1 MVIIYWN
8 KTTISKNNINENYS
22 PLNNPLQQPVILY
35 IRCLSVLISHD
46 PSRLM
51 LILIECFHVTD
62 IQNGIQHSCSY
73 WI

>member
-1 MVIIYWN
+1 MEQN
-8 KTTISKNNINENYS
+8 DNFKKNNINENYS

-35 IRCLSVLISHD
+35 IRCLSALISHD

-62 IQNGIQHSCSY
+62 IKKYVFNILVVIG
-73 WI
+73 